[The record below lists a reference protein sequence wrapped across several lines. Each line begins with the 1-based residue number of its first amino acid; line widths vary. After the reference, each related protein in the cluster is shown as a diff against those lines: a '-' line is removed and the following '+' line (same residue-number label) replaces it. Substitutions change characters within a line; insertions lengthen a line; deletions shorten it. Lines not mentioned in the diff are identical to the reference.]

1 MTGPGSGKGTQCEKL
16 SSEFGLVHLSAGEL
30 LRQEMTKDSENGR
43 LIDDYLMRGQIV
55 PVTISLNLLKAAMQA
70 TPCYRYLIDGF
81 PRNWDNLQG
90 WQEEMKEVC
99 ELDMV
104 LFIECNQQE
113 LERRILNRGNSS
125 GRSDDNLET
134 ALKRFRTFER
144 ETMPIVEYFSAPEDS
159 PLVRIDGTKSVEEV
173 FAAVKQAISKK
184 IEGDVLLAAASE
196 ELSAVPESKVSF
208 RTF

>member
-1 MTGPGSGKGTQCEKL
+1 
-16 SSEFGLVHLSAGEL
+16 
-30 LRQEMTKDSENGR
+30 
-43 LIDDYLMRGQIV
+43 
-55 PVTISLNLLKAAMQA
+55 VTISLNLLKAAMQA

-90 WQEEMKEVC
+90 WQEEMKDVC

-113 LERRILNRGNSS
+113 LERRILDRGNSS

-144 ETMPIVEYFSAPEDS
+144 ETMPIVEYFSAPEGS

-173 FAAVKQAISKK
+173 FGAVKQAMAGHIKR
-184 IEGDVLLAAASE
+184 DVLAAAQLDE
-196 ELSAVPESKVSF
+196 VSA
-208 RTF
+208 